1 MLSKL
6 HKTQGLNE
14 IIAQNL
20 SRYIQISEI
29 LDIEGQTIVA
39 GSACYTHETSMLIH
53 KIIEPSLKEISHILK
68 DTFYFAEKK
77 KKQKK
82 IKKLELFMELLISK
96 VYTQIFR
103 MI

>member
-6 HKTQGLNE
+6 HKSQGLHE

-53 KIIEPSLKEISHILK
+53 KIIEPSLKEISHIRK

-77 KKQKK
+77 RNRKR
-82 IKKLELFMELLISK
+82 LRNWNCSWNC
-96 VYTQIFR
+96 
-103 MI
+103 